1 MCSQLSEWKQR
12 EGDIAEEEKLGAT
25 AAAVKSDALA
35 EDLAAVRSLL
45 KLHTA
50 YSDAEASE
58 LSEAANDE
66 LNITKSQLLTRTL
79 GLLSTQREELLTAQ
93 ARMEAAAE
101 AQATAVNDARDDL
114 ETEKRLIQ
122 TQRQALEIAHKQRMT
137 FRDEKQNQLLV
148 EKAEVLK
155 AREILLGEQHSI
167 AMLQNEMAKI
177 QEISL
182 ARDKEAQTQY
192 ETRDALSANLDGIKA
207 EAQKVSADIN
217 LRLEAERSVE
227 RSQKKYVDELVKQLK
242 KEQQRVAAAMQ
253 TLQVIDV
260 PESATH
266 GAAGVL
272 GEYLSRGAGHRGA
285 AAVHETN
292 ESHKKWLDDL
302 LEQKQ
307 KCERDLAIAKSES
320 EAIEK
325 KAAGELDLLR
335 SQQVAIKHA
344 LAKQEDYM
352 ANLKARKPISQAK
365 VATTPLSRARSA
377 RSFSN
382 AHGVSPSS
390 VVSSLPSKEEVSTPY
405 SAAHKYLSEKFTEM
419 GDDLYI

>member
-272 GEYLSRGAGHRGA
+272 GEYLSREIG
-285 AAVHETN
+285 
-292 ESHKKWLDDL
+292 
-302 LEQKQ
+302 
-307 KCERDLAIAKSES
+307 
-320 EAIEK
+320 
-325 KAAGELDLLR
+325 
-335 SQQVAIKHA
+335 
-344 LAKQEDYM
+344 
-352 ANLKARKPISQAK
+352 
-365 VATTPLSRARSA
+365 RA
-377 RSFSN
+377 
-382 AHGVSPSS
+382 HV
-390 VVSSLPSKEEVSTPY
+390 
-405 SAAHKYLSEKFTEM
+405 
-419 GDDLYI
+419 